1 MTITIQYNAS
11 ESNRL
16 DKDLTTIATMTGT
29 IKTDTSIT
37 DPIILVEIDPAT
49 VTGANYLTIAEF
61 GRSYFINDIRVVRNS
76 LVEITCHVD
85 VLTSFKAQI
94 RAQTAI
100 IGKSENDWNLYLN
113 DGSFRTYQNP
123 MIQTKLFPSGF
134 SGAELIL
141 AVAGS

>member
-16 DKDLTTIATMTGT
+16 DKDLTTFATLTGT

-85 VLTSFKAQI
+85 VLTSFKSQI

-100 IGKSENDWNLYLN
+100 IGKSETDWNLYLN

-123 MIQTKLFPSGF
+123 LIQTKTFPSGF
-134 SGAELIL
+134 SGTELIL
-141 AVAGS
+141 AVAGN